1 MPLVVKQT
9 ETMELMN
16 EALEALMQEEWL
28 EPMEQLKEEY
38 QNISVPEEARYAV
51 QKGIERAKAETGVRK
66 TAFKR
71 RERFYG
77 MIAAMATAVATLFV
91 FVVLN
96 TNTQLAVTMA
106 GIPGLKPMVEFMTGQ
121 EYHED
126 VYLNIKVAHLSG
138 KEGTQTD
145 ALPPLSTLFVQDV
158 DYVAVISEEIRRQM
172 AQLPEYTMLL
182 DTFTQISAEPI
193 YYLNDDCELVIVLSD
208 YEMAP
213 EFIIEFAV
221 LADIL
226 K

>member
-1 MPLVVKQT
+1 MVVKQT

-28 EPMEQLKEEY
+28 EPMGQLKEEY
-38 QNISVPEEARYAV
+38 QNIPVPEEARYAV
-51 QKGIERAKAETGVRK
+51 QKGIERAQAETAVRK

-71 RERFYG
+71 GGRFYG
-77 MIAAMATAVATLFV
+77 SIAAMATAVATLFV
-91 FVVLN
+91 FVMLN

-106 GIPGLKPMVEFMTGQ
+106 GIPGLKPVVEFMTGQ

-138 KEGTQTD
+138 KEGAQTD
-145 ALPPLSTLFVQDV
+145 ALPPLSTLFVQDA

-172 AQLPEYTMLL
+172 AQSPEYTILL

-193 YYLNDDCELVIVLSD
+193 YYLNDDCELVIVLND